1 MTSRIKAIR
10 DRHRGICLIHSQRI
24 HAIHTLYARTFPHRL
39 MTYQV
44 SYCIYIAATVEALE
58 LKSPLN
64 QGARQ
69 AAAARL
75 AAAVRILQNEAS
87 HTPGSG
93 KSLDTI
99 RRLLSAG
106 QRTPGVPQD
115 QNSIRNSDS
124 TFVQHSIEDANANA
138 ELCTN
143 LGDSNADEIPNGQP
157 GSGVEPEV
165 PIAAGAIQGQPEEGN
180 GGVITG
186 TVRQPTTHHGDD
198 GQLISTNADQD
209 SILVGE
215 SFFPGTASGVAWDDG
230 FGIYRGT
237 DTGAGFHP
245 DAFPW
250 RVSDLFPRMPNLAGQ
265 DWDQGWAGPASSPRD
280 SANH

>member
-186 TVRQPTTHHGDD
+186 TVRQPTTRTQSSWANPFFRVRQAVWRGTMASAFI
-198 GQLISTNADQD
+198 GELIPVPDFIPTHFR
-209 SILVGE
+209 GE
-215 SFFPGTASGVAWDDG
+215 SRTCFPGCRT
-230 FGIYRGT
+230 
-237 DTGAGFHP
+237 
-245 DAFPW
+245 
-250 RVSDLFPRMPNLAGQ
+250 
-265 DWDQGWAGPASSPRD
+265 
-280 SANH
+280 